1 MSEQYLLYPSLSE
14 EAQKQAKELMEQFKA
29 EMLKVCDATLETLY
43 CDVSCY
49 IESDHWTN
57 YRNELLD
64 GFRNYNNRKV
74 QGQHDFAKIRAEIY
88 KEYRDEL
95 IPDLNQD
102 MLAEIESLK
111 QQIKWMEESRRHS
124 Y

>member
-1 MSEQYLLYPSLSE
+1 MSKEYPLYPTLSK
-14 EAQKQAKELMEQFKA
+14 EAQKEAQDLMEQFKT
-29 EMLKVCDATLETLY
+29 EMLKVCDATLEKLY

-49 IESDHWTN
+49 IESDHWLN

-64 GFRNYNNRKV
+64 GLCNYNNRKIH
-74 QGQHDFAKIRAEIY
+74 GQYDFGKIRKKIY
-88 KEYRDEL
+88 EEYREQL

-102 MLAEIESLK
+102 LLEEIESLK
-111 QQIKWMEESRRHS
+111 QQIKWMEESRRN